1 MSTAELE
8 IRLKRLEK
16 EVDALKGRVGQGAWW
31 KKIEGTFAND
41 KAHDEAMALGRKY
54 RASQTVAKNK
64 TGK

>member
-16 EVDALKGRVGQGAWW
+16 EVDALKGRLGQGAWW
-31 KKIEGTFAND
+31 KQITGSFAND

-54 RASQTVAKNK
+54 RTSRTNSKRTN
-64 TGK
+64 GK

>member
-31 KKIEGTFAND
+31 NTIKGTFAND
-41 KAHDEAMALGRKY
+41 KAHDEAMAMGRKY
-54 RASQTVAKNK
+54 RASQFSSKNK
-64 TGK
+64 IGK